1 MQRELFGTDGIR
13 GVAGES
19 PLDPATVF
27 AIGAAIGDWI
37 RETHAEPEVVI
48 GVDTRES
55 GTWIAGHVAGGLRR
69 SGVQARFAGV
79 ITTPGIAYAA
89 RTGTYAAGIMI
100 SASHNPYQDNGI
112 KVLNHSGY
120 KLPDDVEHAIERNI
134 FALLQRS
141 PAPEP
146 FRLDPDL
153 SIAETYLDF
162 LASTF
167 PYSLEGLRMSVDAAN
182 GSASTL
188 GPRLFARLGATVTP
202 IGTAPN
208 GRNIN
213 LGCGSLHLEA
223 LRSEV
228 LRTGA
233 HLGVAFDGDA
243 DRALFVSHT
252 GRLVDGDA
260 VLFITGLA
268 LHRAGRLMEAD
279 GKPVVVATIMSNLG
293 LERGLTEHGIE
304 LVRTAVGDKYVL
316 EEMRRRDAKLG
327 GEQSGHVIYRDFAT
341 TGDGMLTALRVLEVM
356 KNTGESLEQLASRFT
371 AYPQLLINVRVK
383 QKRPLDQLDGVRD
396 AVAQAERELGGSGRI
411 NVRYSGTEPVARVMV
426 EGPTEQQV
434 NATAHRIADAIRAE
448 LG

>member
-13 GVAGES
+13 GVAGEF
-19 PLDPATVF
+19 PLDPSTVF
-27 AIGAAIGDWI
+27 AIGAAVGGWI
-37 RETHAEPEVVI
+37 RKSHAEPEAVI

-55 GTWIAGHVAGGLRR
+55 GRWIAEHVAGGLRR
-69 SGVQARFAGV
+69 SGVEARFAGL

-89 RTGTYAAGIMI
+89 RTGPFAAGIMI

-120 KLPDDVEHAIERNI
+120 KLPDDIEHAIEREI
-134 FALLQRS
+134 FALLERP
-141 PAPEP
+141 PALEA
-146 FRLDPDL
+146 RHLDPDPA
-153 SIAETYLDF
+153 IAEGYLDF

-167 PYSLEGLRMSVDAAN
+167 PDTLEGLNIVVDAAN
-182 GSASTL
+182 GSASFL
-188 GPRLFARLGATVTP
+188 GPRLFERLGALVTP
-202 IGTAPN
+202 VGTEPN

-213 LGCGSLHLEA
+213 LGCGSLHLES

-228 LRTGA
+228 LKTGA
-233 HLGVAFDGDA
+233 DLGVAFDGDA
-243 DRALFVSHT
+243 DRALFVSNT

-268 LHRAGRLMEAD
+268 LHRSGRLVEAD

-293 LERGLTEHGIE
+293 LERGLAGHGIE

-316 EEMRRRDAKLG
+316 EEMLRRDARLG
-327 GEQSGHVIYRDFAT
+327 GEQSGHLIYRDFGT

-356 KNTGESLEQLASRFT
+356 KNTGESLEQLASRFK
-371 AYPQLLINVRVK
+371 AYPQLLINVRVRE
-383 QKRPLDQLDGVRD
+383 KRPLDQVGGVRD
-396 AVAQAERELGGSGRI
+396 AIAQAERELRGSGRI

-426 EGPTEQQV
+426 EAPTEEQV
-434 NATAHRIADAIRAE
+434 NAAAHRIADAVRAE

>member
-13 GVAGES
+13 GVAGEF

-27 AIGAAIGDWI
+27 AIGSAVGDWI
-37 RETHAEPEVVI
+37 RKSHAEPEAVV

-55 GTWIAGHVAGGLRR
+55 GRWIAEHVAGGLRR
-69 SGVQARFAGV
+69 SGVQARFAGL

-89 RTGTYAAGIMI
+89 RTGPFAAGIMI

-112 KVLNHSGY
+112 KVLNHAGY
-120 KLPDDVEHAIERNI
+120 KLPDDVEHAIEREI
-134 FALLQRS
+134 FALLER
-141 PAPEP
+141 PLELEA
-146 FRLDPDL
+146 RHLDPDPA
-153 SIAETYLDF
+153 IAEGYVAF

-167 PYSLEGLRMSVDAAN
+167 PYRLDGLTMVVDAAN
-182 GSASTL
+182 GSASFL
-188 GPRLFARLGATVTP
+188 GPRLFDRLGARVTP
-202 IGTAPN
+202 IGAEPN

-213 LGCGSLHLEA
+213 LGCGSLHLDS

-228 LRTGA
+228 LKTGA
-233 HLGVAFDGDA
+233 DLGIAFDGDA
-243 DRALFVSHT
+243 DRALFVSNS

-293 LERGLTEHGIE
+293 LERGLADHGIE

-316 EEMRRRDAKLG
+316 EEMLRRDAKLG

-356 KNTGESLEQLASRFT
+356 KNSGKSLEQLASQFKS
-371 AYPQLLINVRVK
+371 YPQLLINIRVK
-383 QKRPLDQLDGVRD
+383 EKRPLDQIGGVRD
-396 AVAQAERELGGSGRI
+396 AIAQAERELGTSGRI

-426 EGPTEQQV
+426 EAPTQEQV
-434 NATAHRIADAIRAE
+434 NAAAHRIADAVRAE